1 MHNYIEK
8 WYSSMG
14 RKPGNLKGA
23 GQNLA
28 KIALELGLNRNAIY
42 VMRKTSPQ
50 RFDYI
55 FELDPKDFKKAYRA
69 YQKEMDD
76 TKARL
81 VDIYYELFDKQEI
94 SKFGRLLKD
103 RGVFNHK
110 NSFGTTIID
119 KIFSSRPGFWS
130 HSSYVNAV
138 KTVEIYD
145 EYLEI
150 EEKEKLKESA

>member
-1 MHNYIEK
+1 
-8 WYSSMG
+8 MG
-14 RKPGNLKGA
+14 RKPGDLKGA

-42 VMRKTSPQ
+42 VMRKISSQ

-55 FELDPKDFKKAYRA
+55 YELDPKDFKKAYRA

-76 TKARL
+76 VKQQLTDL
-81 VDIYYELFDKQEI
+81 YYELFDKQEI
-94 SKFGRLLKD
+94 SKFGRLVHK
-103 RGVFNHK
+103 RGVFNHP

-130 HSSYVNAV
+130 HSSYMNSARI
-138 KTVEIYD
+138 VEIYA